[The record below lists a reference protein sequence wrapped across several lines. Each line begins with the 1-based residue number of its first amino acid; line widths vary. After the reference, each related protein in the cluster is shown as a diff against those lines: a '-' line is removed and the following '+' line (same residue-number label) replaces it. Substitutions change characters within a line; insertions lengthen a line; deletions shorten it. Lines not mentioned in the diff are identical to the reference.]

1 MLLVIRRLLSSL
13 LIVDMPSTPKD
24 FSFNFRRSGLR
35 GRLRPP
41 CRYGDKKH
49 ITPGQVYPVKVWY
62 AIDANEEPLM
72 PTNLSKR
79 GANRHSSRPPCR
91 KRTTTIPR
99 KPARQGTLG
108 EGCWGEQ

>member
-13 LIVDMPSTPKD
+13 LIVDMPSTPED

-49 ITPGQVYPVKVWY
+49 INPGQVYPVKAWF
-62 AIDANEEPLM
+62 AIDADEEPLM
-72 PTNLSKR
+72 PTNLSKH
-79 GANRHSSRPPCR
+79 GANPTLFPPAVSEAANHDSEEAGA
-91 KRTTTIPR
+91 PR
-99 KPARQGTLG
+99 NIG
-108 EGCWGEQ
+108 